1 MKSGPPLVEQHRD
14 AIGSEVALE
23 ILCRATAD
31 RGLTI
36 AARGKPLRQRVGK
49 AAQIRRLPAHD
60 ESCLQAVWRGRDAV
74 VGFAGGAR
82 LRVAAQDQDTVLVDE
97 IGNARLDLRWGKN
110 LHAACVVRSGIEH
123 AASGNDGDADA
134 IDFRVQQIGAMAGGV
149 HPLGVNLRGVR
160 TNGHVLFNQV
170 KVRAGLAGSCGK
182 VRLPTVPMSDRPF
195 GGHAHAVLAGGGGE
209 RLIPLE
215 LSGAILRA
223 GVIGQR
229 QQLFR
234 RGRHQLIGSRL
245 RVGRR
250 LGAGQASNR
259 DDRQRQTQNSY
270 PHTLSSFNKR
280 AASCRVILGLRMP
293 FSNGRPLRALLVYLR
308 HQPLAAVGV
317 LLLATFVVTG
327 IAAPWIAPYNP
338 SAIDLVHRLES
349 PSAAHP
355 AGTDELGRD
364 TFSRLLWGARL
375 SLAVSVTVVAIS
387 LALGLVVGGLAGY
400 LGGWIDSALTTF
412 AMNTFMALP
421 GILLAI
427 AFAAFL
433 GPGFTNLILAL
444 AIGGWAGYA
453 RLVRA
458 QVMAVRDR
466 EYVDAARALGASGLR
481 IFFRHIL
488 PNIIQPILVQGAIGM
503 AGVILAE
510 ATLSFL
516 GLGIPAPAP
525 SWGAML
531 NDARLHLFDSP
542 HLVLFPAVAVAG
554 AVLGFNFLGDALRDQ
569 LDPRT
574 RLEIGL

>member
-1 MKSGPPLVEQHRD
+1 
-14 AIGSEVALE
+14 
-23 ILCRATAD
+23 
-31 RGLTI
+31 
-36 AARGKPLRQRVGK
+36 
-49 AAQIRRLPAHD
+49 
-60 ESCLQAVWRGRDAV
+60 
-74 VGFAGGAR
+74 
-82 LRVAAQDQDTVLVDE
+82 
-97 IGNARLDLRWGKN
+97 
-110 LHAACVVRSGIEH
+110 
-123 AASGNDGDADA
+123 
-134 IDFRVQQIGAMAGGV
+134 
-149 HPLGVNLRGVR
+149 
-160 TNGHVLFNQV
+160 
-170 KVRAGLAGSCGK
+170 
-182 VRLPTVPMSDRPF
+182 
-195 GGHAHAVLAGGGGE
+195 
-209 RLIPLE
+209 
-215 LSGAILRA
+215 
-223 GVIGQR
+223 
-229 QQLFR
+229 
-234 RGRHQLIGSRL
+234 
-245 RVGRR
+245 
-250 LGAGQASNR
+250 
-259 DDRQRQTQNSY
+259 
-270 PHTLSSFNKR
+270 
-280 AASCRVILGLRMP
+280 MP
-293 FSNGRPLRALLVYLR
+293 FDNSRTLRTILEYLR
-308 HQPLAAVGV
+308 HQPLALIGVV
-317 LLLATFVVTG
+317 LLSGFLLAGV
-327 IAAPWIAPYNP
+327 AAPWIAPYNP
-338 SAIDLVHRLES
+338 AAIDLVHRLQS
-349 PSAAHP
+349 PSAAHL

-364 TFSRLLWGARL
+364 TLSRLLWGARL
-375 SLAVSVTVVAIS
+375 SLAVSVTVVSVS

-433 GPGFTNLILAL
+433 GPGFTNLVLAL

-466 EYVDAARALGASGLR
+466 EFVDAARALGAGGLR

-542 HLVLFPAVAVAG
+542 HLVLFPAAAVAG

-574 RLEIGL
+574 RLQMGL